1 MAGELGKQLKFDL
14 EDLYATAPAF
24 RRVGAEIGDEV
35 QRATRLLEG
44 LGIFWG
50 HDEPGRNFGAEYAHY
65 QSKLLSLLATVAG
78 EVEGVGDGIAKMAD
92 QYGVAE
98 QDNFSKIQSLNEG
111 K

>member
-1 MAGELGKQLKFDL
+1 MPGESGKQLKFDL

-24 RRVGAEIGDEV
+24 RRAGSEIGDEV
-35 QRATRLLEG
+35 QRVTRQLES
-44 LGIFWG
+44 LGEFWG
-50 HDEPGRNFGAEYAHY
+50 HDDPGRKFGSEYAHC

-78 EVEGVGDGIAKMAD
+78 EVEGIGDGITKMAD

-98 QDNFSKIQSLNEG
+98 QGNASKIRSLDEE